1 MHCIVCI
8 VCIVSLAYLIL
19 FVEMFNSVD
28 ELDKLIHVDSGA
40 SFPRNELQRLKLAA
54 ATAEH
59 FDSAD
64 VAWPKMLP
72 ERSCDV

>member
-1 MHCIVCI
+1 
-8 VCIVSLAYLIL
+8 
-19 FVEMFNSVD
+19 MFNSVD
-28 ELDKLIHVDSGA
+28 GRVGQVDSGA

-72 ERSCDV
+72 KSAKHPATFRCLKILQ